1 MTMLVTPRPGT
12 SLDNLVKSLQRIY
25 TDALNLRGGGAQT
38 AHKRLLAYLEWAGQ
52 SARMLHNQVS
62 ESDVA
67 ALVLNRRYELLLSS
81 SGTMAGTAQE
91 RVVNDLV
98 SLELDQRVADFE
110 EAINSLQTERQRWL
124 TAGALVVPDSS
135 FYIQY
140 KDKLEDVD
148 FRPLLSIREEN
159 VNVLIPIVVVD
170 ELDGLKQY
178 SKQHV
183 RWRARH
189 TLAVLD
195 RVLRW
200 TTGRATLRESD
211 FSVLGTGG
219 IPRGEVTV
227 ELLFDSPGHIRLPIN
242 DDEIVDRAL
251 AVQILAERPVAL
263 LTYDTGM
270 STRARNAGLRVE
282 KLSEDV
288 GEEPKPS

>member
-1 MTMLVTPRPGT
+1 MLVTPRPGI
-12 SLDNLVKSLQRIY
+12 SLDNLVENLQRIH
-25 TDALNLRGGGAQT
+25 TDAFNVRGGGGAPT
-38 AHKRLLAYLEWAGQ
+38 AHKRLLAYLVWA
-52 SARMLHNQVS
+52 SDAARMLRNQVS
-62 ESDVA
+62 QSDVA
-67 ALVLNRRYELLLSS
+67 ALVLTRRYELLLSS
-81 SGTMAGTAQE
+81 SGTMASTAQE

-110 EAINSLQTERQRWL
+110 DVIKTLQSERDRW
-124 TAGALVVPDSS
+124 ARSGALVVPDSS
-135 FYIQY
+135 FYIRY
-140 KDKLEDVD
+140 PDKLENVD

-159 VNVLIPIVVVD
+159 VSVLIPIVVVD

-178 SKQHV
+178 SKQQV
-183 RWRARH
+183 RWRSGY

-200 TTGRATLRESD
+200 TTGRATLREAD

-227 ELLFDSPGHIRLPIN
+227 ELLFDPPGHMRLPIN

-251 AVQILAERPVAL
+251 AIQILAERPVTL

-270 STRARNAGLRVE
+270 STRARNAGLRVV
-282 KLSEDV
+282 KPSEDI

>member
-1 MTMLVTPRPGT
+1 MLVTPRPGI
-12 SLDNLVKSLQRIY
+12 SLDNLVENLQRIH
-25 TDALNLRGGGAQT
+25 TDAFNLRGGGGAQT
-38 AHKRLLAYLEWAGQ
+38 AHKRLLAYLEWA
-52 SARMLHNQVS
+52 SDAARMLRNQVS

-67 ALVLNRRYELLLSS
+67 ALVLTRRYELLLSS
-81 SGTMAGTAQE
+81 SGTMASTAQE

-110 EAINSLQTERQRWL
+110 DAIKTLQSERDRW
-124 TAGALVVPDSS
+124 ARSGALVVPDSS
-135 FYIQY
+135 FYIRY
-140 KDKLEDVD
+140 PDKLENVD

-159 VNVLIPIVVVD
+159 VSVLIPIVVVD

-178 SKQHV
+178 SKQQV
-183 RWRARH
+183 RWRSGY

-200 TTGRATLRESD
+200 TTGRATLREAD

-227 ELLFDSPGHIRLPIN
+227 ELLFDPPGHMRLPIN

-251 AVQILAERPVAL
+251 AIQILAERPVTL

-270 STRARNAGLRVE
+270 STRARNAGLRVV
-282 KLSEDV
+282 KPSEDI